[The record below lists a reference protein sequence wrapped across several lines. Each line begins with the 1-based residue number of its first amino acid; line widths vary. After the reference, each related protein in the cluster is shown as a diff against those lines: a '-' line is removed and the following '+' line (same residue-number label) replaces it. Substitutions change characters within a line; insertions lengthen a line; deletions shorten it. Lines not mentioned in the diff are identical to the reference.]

1 MLSKNEKQFK
11 TGTLE
16 NNNNN
21 NNNESMNSKS
31 RVKCL
36 CCHRSN
42 NNNKPT
48 KLVTQTRA
56 RDQPTRRKPEQTLQ
70 TTG

>member
-16 NNNNN
+16 N
-21 NNNESMNSKS
+21 
-31 RVKCL
+31 
-36 CCHRSN
+36 N

-56 RDQPTRRKPEQTLQ
+56 RDQPTRTKPEQTLQ